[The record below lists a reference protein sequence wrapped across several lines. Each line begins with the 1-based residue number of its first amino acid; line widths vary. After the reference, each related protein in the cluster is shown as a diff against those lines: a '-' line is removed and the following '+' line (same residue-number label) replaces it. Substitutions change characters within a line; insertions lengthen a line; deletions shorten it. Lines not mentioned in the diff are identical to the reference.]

1 MVLVRITNL
10 SINIKIQSKSQL
22 FKSLLVKPHSI
33 NLARDSRLQL
43 VAGKTIKECRMSSRQ
58 GKAYQPI
65 DKFDDFEDCKLRVKE
80 ILVPTLQ

>member
-43 VAGKTIKECRMSSRQ
+43 VAG
-58 GKAYQPI
+58 
-65 DKFDDFEDCKLRVKE
+65 
-80 ILVPTLQ
+80 